1 MKSECER
8 GRKREAVIRRR
19 MAETNLAFSKIV
31 STPTAS
37 AWSQAYSAGR
47 LFAAFS
53 LESDT
58 PRPDDGLSNLGKD
71 LISTFESEFFT
82 LENKD
87 LESIKAAVAT
97 TVSRVG
103 EGIKVS
109 LVVCFFSEDVLYLF
123 AAGGAKAILKR
134 DEKIGTV
141 LEGNEGVNIK
151 SASGYVEEADI
162 IVLQTNQFLNTISAS
177 TLASALDSNVP
188 EDIAESLAPQV
199 HERTEGGAS
208 AVVLVYNK
216 EKVREDEAAAAAAE
230 IVSNNSEE
238 TEKET
243 PQDSG
248 EEPTQTEADR
258 VHDEEIGEAKTLPP
272 HETKTVTDIK
282 VAAGEAQIDAA
293 GKSRRRFSQGMSLS
307 FLGRFRGL
315 TRQRKIILFIAVIL
329 IVLIIVISAFALG
342 RRGATSS
349 DFDAIYNEALTK
361 YEEGQSLRQ
370 LNPSLSQD
378 SFRQAQQILLANKDT
393 FDEGSSED
401 QQIEELLA
409 KVTSG
414 ITGDGGQVSVSEVGA
429 DQSKMLSLAI
439 DNPKASYFSQ
449 NEDFVYF
456 IKSDGITKVDKGNSE
471 EEELIEKSWKQE
483 GGLGLFG
490 SNVYVLD
497 RQNGILKFVPT
508 DDGFSET
515 DYFTG
520 DSPDFSEAAAIA
532 IDGSIYVLH
541 TNGTINKYTRGEE
554 ESFEITGLTTNF
566 SSPTRILTSEDFD
579 NIYILDRGNSRI
591 VVLDKAGAFV
601 NSYTA
606 AVIKSAR
613 EFDVDEV
620 GGKIYVLSGEKV
632 YQIEI

>member
-1 MKSECER
+1 MAGRNR
-8 GRKREAVIRRR
+8 GSVVNSAPLARGAEGSAPAHRVLCVPRAHRCRQDAAGARAGPVHVRRRRGAHPARHVGVHGKVQRLPAGGGTPRLRRIRRR
-19 MAETNLAFSKIV
+19 RPADGARPAPAVLRGAARRNREGPPGCLQH
-31 STPTAS
+31 PP
-37 AWSQAYSAGR
+37 AG
-47 LFAAFS
+47 AGG
-53 LESDT
+53 
-58 PRPDDGLSNLGKD
+58 RPADGQLRAKGGFPQHD
-71 LISTFESEFFT
+71 LDH
-82 LENKD
+82 D
-87 LESIKAAVAT
+87 LEH
-97 TVSRVG
+97 R
-103 EGIKVS
+103 
-109 LVVCFFSEDVLYLF
+109 
-123 AAGGAKAILKR
+123 GGAPAQAGQSWVR
-134 DEKIGTV
+134 PGDGR
-141 LEGNEGVNIK
+141 G
-151 SASGYVEEADI
+151 
-162 IVLQTNQFLNTISAS
+162 
-177 TLASALDSNVP
+177 
-188 EDIAESLAPQV
+188 
-199 HERTEGGAS
+199 H
-208 AVVLVYNK
+208 
-216 EKVREDEAAAAAAE
+216 VREDEAAAAAAE

-272 HETKTVTDIK
+272 HETKTVTDIN